1 MDTPTT
7 HSLQY
12 WRGLDQP
19 WSSLTLGMMELT
31 SPLSCVILELFLRIT
46 PLHQEYCSP
55 HKQKMFCEKI
65 FKIGVLKLC
74 GNGFLD
80 SLLYSLS
87 VYNCT
92 IVQLYISTCIAG
104 NLKSHFRRVLR
115 DQFWKFFH
123 RTSCIY
129 VGNIILDVM
138 VSFAGITLVWNSLLI
153 KDRLD
158 KERLAQI
165 FISLHQ

>member
-1 MDTPTT
+1 MPCVDLNVIIATT
-7 HSLQY
+7 SI
-12 WRGLDQP
+12 GI
-19 WSSLTLGMMELT
+19 WSKMTHTHFLLTQDLIIT
-31 SPLSCVILELFLRIT
+31 SSISCVILELFLRIT
-46 PLHQEYCSP
+46 PSHQEYCSP
-55 HKQKMFCEKI
+55 HKHKMFCEKI
-65 FKIGVLKLC
+65 FKIGLLKLC

-138 VSFAGITLVWNSLLI
+138 VSFVTQ
-153 KDRLD
+153 
-158 KERLAQI
+158 ETP
-165 FISLHQ
+165 